1 MGGAKSRPAG
11 AAADTGPVLTT
22 LEETA
27 GAGTAVEAVVA
38 AAAAAAGFAAV
49 FAVAVVVVVVV
60 VVAALVDA
68 EMNGYCLAQ
77 AWSADLA
84 EVSAGRARSGAP

>member
-49 FAVAVVVVVVV
+49 FAVAVVVVVV
-60 VVAALVDA
+60 AALVDA

>member
-60 VVAALVDA
+60 AALVDA